1 MRLTVKPAR
10 ERLNGLCLKAEADSQ
25 KEPSK
30 NVAIVQKLIGDT
42 KNDLLILISF
52 LNPGDSFRD
61 AAGDQVA
68 RSAVHVLRRYRANAM
83 DWAACKFLLATVTLF
98 AQTETVRE
106 EAKQNLATAAL
117 NEIGQV
123 RQLYISN
130 SEAICKGTTARART
144 IRLHAFDTR
153 DALLSNVDA
162 YKAAAMPLLKWIE
175 ARFGSNSKNYEEAT
189 AIYCEGVRA
198 LAITLNNQAQAPDV
212 ALNLTVEALAICKD
226 NDLHATLNA
235 DLLRLLKNADAT
247 KRRPEHPFT
256 LSKPDQ
262 NFVDKH
268 PAVASLLA
276 VVGILGLFGLTTLCH
291 HSSDS
296 HSTQGLSSGSSNHSR
311 TYRADPVPPGFV
323 LDPPT
328 SSSGLDL
335 SALKASIEN
344 SNRILADLE
353 KQVSLCNGQIDTEKR
368 KLNVLKEDLDSLD
381 DQRRQGLNI
390 DTDYYNEIVDQYNSI
405 LVSYKALLSKQN
417 ALVKQHNTL
426 LAYTNADI
434 DKYNKAVRGY

>member
-1 MRLTVKPAR
+1 
-10 ERLNGLCLKAEADSQ
+10 
-25 KEPSK
+25 
-30 NVAIVQKLIGDT
+30 
-42 KNDLLILISF
+42 
-52 LNPGDSFRD
+52 
-61 AAGDQVA
+61 
-68 RSAVHVLRRYRANAM
+68 M

-106 EAKQNLATAAL
+106 EVKRDLATAAL

-123 RQLYISN
+123 QQLYISN

-189 AIYCEGVRA
+189 AIYCAGVRA

-226 NDLHATLNA
+226 NDLRATLNA
-235 DLLRLLKNADAT
+235 DLSQLQKNAAAT
-247 KRRPEHPFT
+247 KRRAEHPFT

-262 NFVDKH
+262 NFLDKH
-268 PAVASLLA
+268 PAVASLIAVVGIFASPIA

-296 HSTQGLSSGSSNHSR
+296 HSTQGLSSGSSNHSG

-368 KLNVLKEDLDSLD
+368 KLNVLKKDLDSLD

-405 LVSYKALLSKQN
+405 LVSYKVLLSKQN